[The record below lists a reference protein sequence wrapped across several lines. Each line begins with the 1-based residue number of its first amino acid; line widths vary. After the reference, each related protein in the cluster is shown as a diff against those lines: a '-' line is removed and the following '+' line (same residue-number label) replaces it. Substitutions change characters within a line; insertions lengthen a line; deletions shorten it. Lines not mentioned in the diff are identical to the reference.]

1 MNKKLRCGLIGMP
14 LGHSY
19 SPQIHALLADYDYT
33 LTELEEQEVGEY
45 LKSDRYDATNVTIPY
60 KKTVMPFLD
69 EISPEAQRIG
79 SVNTITHLPDGRLR
93 GDNTDYYGF
102 SHLLDTAG
110 IDVKDR
116 IVVIIGGGGASMTA
130 RTVAADRGAKEVRIL
145 THKENTPENLPK
157 FAHAEI
163 LMNTSPVGM
172 YPKNGES
179 PVPMDLFPNLIGVVD
194 MVYNPS
200 KTALIL
206 DAEERKIPCISGL
219 PMLVAQAKMASE
231 LFTGTKINDSEI
243 DRVTRIVELQMK
255 NIALVGMPGCG
266 KSTIGRVLAQK
277 LGRKFVDLDEV
288 ITEKAGCPIPQ
299 IFAEQGE
306 AAFRQLEHDCLEE
319 ISKLSGL
326 VIATGGGTVI
336 REDNR
341 RLLRQNSETV
351 FLRRDLSLLPKDGR
365 PVSQANDLGELFKK
379 RLPFYLDAADHEITV
394 EPDPEQN
401 AQNITEVLGL

>member
-1 MNKKLRCGLIGMP
+1 MNKKLRCGLIGKP

-19 SPQIHALLADYDYT
+19 SPQIHALLADYDYA
-33 LTELEEQEVGEY
+33 LTELEEHEVGDY
-45 LKSDRYDATNVTIPY
+45 LKSDRFDATNVTIPY

-69 EISPEAQRIG
+69 EISPEAMRIG
-79 SVNTITHLPDGRLR
+79 SVNTVTHLPDGRLR

-145 THKENTPENLPK
+145 THKENTPENLPR
-157 FAHAEI
+157 FADTEI

-179 PVPMDLFPNLIGVVD
+179 PVPMDLFPHLIGVVD

-231 LFTGTKINDSEI
+231 LFTGTKIDDSEI
-243 DRVTRIVELQMK
+243 ERVTRIVELQMK

-288 ITEKAGCPIPQ
+288 ITEKAGCPIPE
-299 IFAEQGE
+299 IFAKQGE
-306 AAFRQLEHDCLEE
+306 ATFRQMEHDCLDE

-341 RLLRQNSETV
+341 RLLKQNSETV
-351 FLRRDLSLLPKDGR
+351 FLRRDISLLPKDGR

-394 EPDPEQN
+394 DADPERN
-401 AQNITEVLGL
+401 AQTITEVLGL

>member
-19 SPQIHALLADYDYT
+19 SPEIHALLADYEYT
-33 LTELEEQEVGEY
+33 LTELEENEVGSY
-45 LKSDRYDATNVTIPY
+45 LKSDRFDATNVTIPY

-69 EISPEAQRIG
+69 EISPEAERIG

-145 THKENTPENLPK
+145 THKENTPKNLPK
-157 FAHAEI
+157 FADAEV

-219 PMLVAQAKMASE
+219 SMLVAQAKMASE
-231 LFTGTKINDSEI
+231 LFTGTKIPD
-243 DRVTRIVELQMK
+243 DVLAFVTRRVQMTKK
-255 NIALVGMPGCG
+255 NITLVGMPGSG
-266 KSTIGRVLAQK
+266 KSTIGRALAQ
-277 LGRKFVDLDEV
+277 LTGREFIDLDDY
-288 ITEKAGCPIPQ
+288 ITEKAGMPIPE
-299 IFAEQGE
+299 IFAKHGE
-306 AAFRQLEHDCLEE
+306 PYFRDLETACLEE
-319 ISKLSGL
+319 VSKLSGMVL
-326 VIATGGGTVI
+326 SMGGGTPV
-336 REDNR
+336 RPGNR
-341 RLLRQNSETV
+341 RMICQNSTV
-351 FLRRDLSLLPKDGR
+351 IFLRRDLTLLSKDGR
-365 PVSQANDLGELFKK
+365 PVSQANDLT
-379 RLPFYLDAADHEITV
+379 RLYEVRRPFYEEVSEYEIDV
-394 EPDPEQN
+394 RPSAEDN
-401 AQNITEVLGL
+401 AKHIIEVLGL